1 MPSIHLVVYALI
13 VCSPSDTRGVTPK
26 FKSRWW
32 FETLVLVACAHSEWC
47 ATHSHF
53 PKQITKCSTKG
64 REPIGKVQWNANK
77 SDSNEGNLTDEIKSS
92 QSKRRTKTPV
102 LVSYAT
108 LISGVLLLFGT
119 RFLVFQ
125 WHTLL
130 NTGVR
135 TNIFCC
141 WYIIA
146 VCHLKTIK
154 KTLLFQ
160 WKWHVV

>member
-1 MPSIHLVVYALI
+1 MPL
-13 VCSPSDTRGVTPK
+13 
-26 FKSRWW
+26 
-32 FETLVLVACAHSEWC
+32 
-47 ATHSHF
+47 THTFQS
-53 PKQITKCSTKG
+53 KLQSAD
-64 REPIGKVQWNANK
+64 N
-77 SDSNEGNLTDEIKSS
+77 SDSNEGNLTDEIKRS

-154 KTLLFQ
+154 KPT
-160 WKWHVV
+160 VVPVKVTCSVKLVAER